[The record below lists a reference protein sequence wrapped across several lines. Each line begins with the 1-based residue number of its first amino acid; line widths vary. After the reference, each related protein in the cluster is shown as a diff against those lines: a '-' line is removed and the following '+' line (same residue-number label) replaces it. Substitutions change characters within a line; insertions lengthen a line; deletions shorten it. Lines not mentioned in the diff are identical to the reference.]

1 MGFVDLPLCID
12 PAVDNIPE
20 EPSYPLPKGP
30 KHRLRWWRRRQC
42 ATLPQPILKNKV
54 NANRDIERQLVR
66 EMDSESLEEF
76 LAKYESP
83 VLAVP
88 GHVRARF
95 AKASG

>member
-1 MGFVDLPLCID
+1 M
-12 PAVDNIPE
+12 
-20 EPSYPLPKGP
+20 
-30 KHRLRWWRRRQC
+30 
-42 ATLPQPILKNKV
+42 PQPILKNKV